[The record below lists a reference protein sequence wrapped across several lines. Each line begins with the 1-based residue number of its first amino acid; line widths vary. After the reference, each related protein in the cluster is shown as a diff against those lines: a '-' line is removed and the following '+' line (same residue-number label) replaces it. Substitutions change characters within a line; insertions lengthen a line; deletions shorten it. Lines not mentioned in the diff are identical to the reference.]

1 MKFATHNK
9 LGFQSAIA
17 FRAAISIMALGLVA
31 GPVLAQTPS
40 AQTPSGRTTDQ
51 TGRNE
56 ATAKAPSTQEAVA
69 VSTISTAASLAT
81 WARANRDADG
91 LITAARMLKGVPQT
105 DNPVTGTLEGPAATT
120 PAPNRPATFTPTAL
134 LTEARGL
141 ARGDRALLAKIRA
154 VETEA
159 SKGVVSS
166 AYGRGALSM
175 VRDIQAGGTWR
186 FSVDA
191 RGGSLLRIHAR
202 GDGDT
207 DIDMVIKDQNGNRV
221 CADLDYDAIP
231 QCDFTP
237 SWNGR
242 FFVEIEN
249 TGSVWTRTQVVS
261 N

>member
-1 MKFATHNK
+1 MKFLSKSKA
-9 LGFQSAIA
+9 GA
-17 FRAAISIMALGLVA
+17 RAAFSIMAVALVV
-31 GPVLAQTPS
+31 GPALAQ
-40 AQTPSGRTTDQ
+40 TTDQ
-51 TGRNE
+51 TGRNQ
-56 ATAKAPSTQEAVA
+56 ATVKAPSTPEEVAVA
-69 VSTISTAASLAT
+69 TMATATGLAT

-91 LITAARMLKGVPQT
+91 MITAARMLKGVPTT
-105 DNPVTGTLEGPAATT
+105 DIAVTGTLEGPAATT
-120 PAPNRPATFTPTAL
+120 PAPNRPASFTPAAL

-166 AYGRGALSM
+166 AFGRGALRM
-175 VRDIQAGGTWR
+175 VRDIPARGTWR

-191 RGGSLLRIHAR
+191 RGGSILRIYAR

-207 DIDMVIKDQNGNRV
+207 DIDMVIKDQNGNQV
-221 CADLDYDAIP
+221 CADTDYDAIP

-237 SWNGR
+237 SWSGR

-249 TGSVWTRTQVVS
+249 TGSVWTRTSVVS